1 MVISSLIFN
10 QRRSLPWGRLF
21 SLVALFLPFALLGQ
35 NKQLEFEAT
44 LPDSVK
50 YYVPEFTAGSIVFT
64 DGGFSTGKLN
74 ISVVDQTVRFVD
86 KSGEILSLSNQD
98 QVDRVVIGKYLFL
111 KNGNEFAAVVRS
123 ADEASLVVTRR
134 FVFERDKKKGAFGAR
149 SETTS
154 ISSIASASAESGMQ
168 FNLST
173 TSEYRI
179 DTVPFLYRKKRFYPV
194 TRKNLLKFFPEKKDA
209 VSAYLDSHNVNLQR
223 VEEVELLFQEVL

>member
-1 MVISSLIFN
+1 MVISSLSLN
-10 QRRSLPWGRLF
+10 KRRSLPWGRLF
-21 SLVALFLPFALLGQ
+21 SLVALFMPLALFAQ
-35 NKQLEFEAT
+35 NRQLEFEAT

-50 YYVPEFTAGSIVFT
+50 YYVPEFTTGSIVFT

-111 KNGNEFAAVVRS
+111 RNGKEFAAVVRS

-149 SETTS
+149 SETTN
-154 ISSIASASAESGMQ
+154 ISSVASASSESGIS
-168 FNLST
+168 FDLST

-179 DTVPFLYRKKRFYPV
+179 DTVPYLYRKKRFYPI
-194 TRKNLLKFFPEKKDA
+194 TRKNLLKFFPDKKEA
-209 VSAYLDSHNVNLQR
+209 VSSYLDNHDVNLQK
-223 VEEVELLFQEVL
+223 VEDVELLFQEVL

>member
-1 MVISSLIFN
+1 MSSLIFN

-123 ADEASLVVTRR
+123 ADEASLVVTRNHGWQR
-134 FVFERDKKKGAFGAR
+134 GALTGVLCGLTMEPVYVPMYALSPIAFALLLNEVYFNRTKKVNSTCPKNGPG
-149 SETTS
+149 S
-154 ISSIASASAESGMQ
+154 ILYSG
-168 FNLST
+168 
-173 TSEYRI
+173 
-179 DTVPFLYRKKRFYPV
+179 YRKK
-194 TRKNLLKFFPEKKDA
+194 TRAFDG
-209 VSAYLDSHNVNLQR
+209 
-223 VEEVELLFQEVL
+223 